1 LIKKIN
7 KDRIT
12 MANES
17 AYPLYWPRGRA
28 RTPAGQRS
36 ADAPF
41 TVGESYTTNKQ
52 EYRDGQTHD
61 VAISR
66 RRSKAVSVS
75 IAVDRLEDQLER
87 LGAQAIVLSTNLELR
102 LNGQPRAG
110 QRDPEDPG
118 AAVWFNLNRKR
129 MVLACDKWVR
139 VADNIAALAAHIRSI
154 RSVENYGVGTMEQA
168 FAGYRAL
175 EDFSGGDMPW
185 KRVLG
190 FGVEAHPTLAEV
202 ESKYRTRMKEIHP
215 DMSGQSGLQAAQ
227 LNVAITQA
235 RAELS

>member
-1 LIKKIN
+1 
-7 KDRIT
+7 
-12 MANES
+12 MANET
-17 AYPLYWPRGRA
+17 AYPLFWPRGRA
-28 RTPAGQRS
+28 RTPVGKRI

-41 TVGESYTTNKQ
+41 SVGENFATTRR
-52 EYRDGQTHD
+52 EVREGQMHE
-61 VAISR
+61 VAVSR
-66 RRSKAVSVS
+66 RRSKAVGLP
-75 IAVDRLEDQLER
+75 IAVDRLEDQLQR

-118 AAVWFNLNRKR
+118 AAVWFNLNKKR
-129 MVLACDKWVR
+129 MVLACDKWTR

-154 RSVENYGVGTMEQA
+154 RSVESYGVGTMEQA
-168 FAGYRAL
+168 FAGYRTL

-190 FGVEAHPTLAEV
+190 FGVDTHPTLAEV

-215 DMSGQSGLQAAQ
+215 DMSGQSGLQASQ

-235 RAELS
+235 RADLGGGQS

>member
-1 LIKKIN
+1 
-7 KDRIT
+7 
-12 MANES
+12 MANET
-17 AYPLYWPRGRA
+17 AHPLFWPRGKA
-28 RTPAGQRS
+28 RTPAGKRS

-41 TVGESYTTNKQ
+41 SVGETFADTKREWRVSESQ
-52 EYRDGQTHD
+52 WHD
-61 VAISR
+61 VPVTR
-66 RRSKAVSVS
+66 RRTKAVALP
-75 IAVDRLEDQLER
+75 IAVDRLEDQLQR

-168 FAGYRAL
+168 FAGYRTL

-190 FGVEAHPTLAEV
+190 FGVETHPTLAEV

-235 RAELS
+235 RAELSG